1 MDLELIEKDLSLGE
15 VWASWSNQLPRE
27 GLEEHNDWDIQPPK
41 QQPTF
46 TRKYRLSET
55 GFGRYLPLARSM

>member
-15 VWASWSNQLPRE
+15 VWASWSNSYLVKDWK
-27 GLEEHNDWDIQPPK
+27 HHDWDIQPPR